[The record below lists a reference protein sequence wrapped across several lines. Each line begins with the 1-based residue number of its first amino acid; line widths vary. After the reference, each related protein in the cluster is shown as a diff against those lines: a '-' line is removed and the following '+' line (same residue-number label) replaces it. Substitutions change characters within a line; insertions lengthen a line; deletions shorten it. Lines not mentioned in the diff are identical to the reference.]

1 MVTQNGF
8 IRAQTHEKTTDLTM
22 LNKIVYEKK
31 KVNQLVEDE
40 LDEFRREI
48 EAKFA
53 VSLSKHYVMPRPNS

>member
-1 MVTQNGF
+1 
-8 IRAQTHEKTTDLTM
+8 M

>member
-1 MVTQNGF
+1 
-8 IRAQTHEKTTDLTM
+8 M

-48 EAKFA
+48 EAKFT